1 MWQSNVQRAPA
12 ACAVCRFRRGAPRG
26 GGAAVLGAAGVGGA
40 AAGRA
45 SRGAQAAARLH
56 RAPRTPRAQ
65 APGNVTHFETHT
77 RTHTHSLSLSERE
90 KECVCVL
97 RASISSSLILPLL
110 LRPPR
115 GCELSCPPPTESLC
129 RLAHY
134 SVNSLVS
141 SHIREQY
148 AQTRTLFKQNKH
160 ANRLY
165 LWCRSQFGGLELCA
179 STTTT
184 ISFRFQT
191 LLCSSPAI
199 HKPILSPI
207 RNFFVLWRIL
217 PFLTIQN

>member
-1 MWQSNVQRAPA
+1 MCNVHLRPVLRADSGEEHHAEAEQRFSALQALVVLLPDA
-12 ACAVCRFRRGAPRG
+12 HREALRLLLAFTARLARLAHRHQVTLHTLRHTHTYSHTLSLFRR
-26 GGAAVLGAAGVGGA
+26 
-40 AAGRA
+40 
-45 SRGAQAAARLH
+45 
-56 RAPRTPRAQ
+56 
-65 APGNVTHFETHT
+65 
-77 RTHTHSLSLSERE
+77 ER
-90 KECVCVL
+90 KSVCVL